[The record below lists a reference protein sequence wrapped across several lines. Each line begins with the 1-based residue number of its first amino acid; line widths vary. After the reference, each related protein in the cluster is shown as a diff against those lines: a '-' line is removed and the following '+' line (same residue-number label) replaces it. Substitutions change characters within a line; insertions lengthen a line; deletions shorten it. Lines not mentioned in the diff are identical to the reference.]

1 VTTVD
6 RLDWTLQ
13 QYSIGHLIA
22 SGHFGV
28 VYQAKHL
35 PTGRDVALK
44 LVPLQGQDS
53 DEKVAAERHGAVLQ
67 QRFGL
72 THGNLVPEVF
82 EHQTIVP
89 FYAIAMELVRGRQLT
104 TLIAEGPIPPVRAA
118 DIALAIARFLEQ
130 AHQFETDI
138 EGQHY
143 GLIVH
148 ADLKPDHILLLED
161 GSIRVLDFGIA
172 KALAARTLVTTNKW
186 GSVQYASPERLQS
199 DGHVNEHADFWSL
212 GVMLFEMLAG
222 FRPYRRYEHNASLLD
237 NAIRRQE
244 AREGLPPATD
254 PALAGIVQKLLA
266 PQIERRYSTADAIA
280 DDLDAFLRGAP
291 TVAGLEHA
299 QASQETVRLAA
310 GHAGA
315 PRRPQS
321 VPTEPLPQAAAAPA
335 APAPVVPTTP
345 LQRPPVPQSRLTRAG
360 RVFALVFGVGIMASE
375 GMALI
380 RAEQLLAQ
388 VPAFDISDL
397 ENVRREYRRID
408 AWTPIGLGEARVDR
422 ALTARMVELADR
434 TILEYRAE
442 APALAKAQWEQASAC
457 LLFATEISPSDS
469 TVAGRRAYVHGHLAR
484 IGERYDEAIRDFRT
498 ASRLMP
504 RSPDPHLGLAT
515 IYAYNSPDLDGFSQ
529 AIRDAEAR
537 GYTSGRRVRIW
548 TGDLHLTLG
557 DRARAEAK
565 RLNGAERIEQLQL
578 AADDYRKCIASFE
591 GVRIFNSEAN
601 QRLCRR
607 RLAEVTSALPA
618 PPEPTLDLPAILDS
632 VLREL

>member
-1 VTTVD
+1 
-6 RLDWTLQ
+6 
-13 QYSIGHLIA
+13 
-22 SGHFGV
+22 
-28 VYQAKHL
+28 
-35 PTGRDVALK
+35 
-44 LVPLQGQDS
+44 
-53 DEKVAAERHGAVLQ
+53 
-67 QRFGL
+67 
-72 THGNLVPEVF
+72 
-82 EHQTIVP
+82 
-89 FYAIAMELVRGRQLT
+89 
-104 TLIAEGPIPPVRAA
+104 
-118 DIALAIARFLEQ
+118 
-130 AHQFETDI
+130 
-138 EGQHY
+138 
-143 GLIVH
+143 
-148 ADLKPDHILLLED
+148 
-161 GSIRVLDFGIA
+161 
-172 KALAARTLVTTNKW
+172 
-186 GSVQYASPERLQS
+186 
-199 DGHVNEHADFWSL
+199 
-212 GVMLFEMLAG
+212 
-222 FRPYRRYEHNASLLD
+222 
-237 NAIRRQE
+237 
-244 AREGLPPATD
+244 
-254 PALAGIVQKLLA
+254 
-266 PQIERRYSTADAIA
+266 
-280 DDLDAFLRGAP
+280 
-291 TVAGLEHA
+291 
-299 QASQETVRLAA
+299 
-310 GHAGA
+310 
-315 PRRPQS
+315 
-321 VPTEPLPQAAAAPA
+321 
-335 APAPVVPTTP
+335 
-345 LQRPPVPQSRLTRAG
+345 
-360 RVFALVFGVGIMASE
+360 
-375 GMALI
+375 MALI